1 MKLCRTKL
9 LCIANVLLLFLV
21 PAVSGQLPLPETVVE
36 SVTFIVVS
44 DGTKVD
50 AGTGFYVK
58 HDEKDGRG
66 YLVTA
71 KHVLMS
77 DSTNYYP
84 NICMK
89 INNNKGSTDFIPI
102 ELSGPNAARVFVHP
116 DDANVDIAIIPSS
129 DVALPP
135 GRSAKD
141 YDVTTIAVS
150 AFATKEH
157 FAKRHISV
165 GDEAFLTGWFSSLY
179 GTSRN
184 YPIARFGRL
193 AIATDEKIPW
203 VEKSGVQMISLYLVE
218 AHATGGNSGS
228 PVFFRPTLQRDPGT
242 FVLGRQPLYLAGVLK
257 GYFGAVG
264 ERNSGIAAVVPAFQ
278 LQEIMFSE
286 EARSAPVRTAVRP
299 KPEAIDTCLKAEK
312 QLRTILRQP

>member
-1 MKLCRTKL
+1 MKVCHTGL
-9 LCIANVLLLFLV
+9 LWMAISSPLFLV
-21 PAVSGQLPLPETVVE
+21 PPVFAQLPLPENVVD

-44 DGTKVD
+44 DGTKVGG
-50 AGTGFYVK
+50 GTGFYVK
-58 HDEKDGRG
+58 HEGKDGRG

-84 NICMK
+84 SVCMK
-89 INNNKGSTDFIPI
+89 MNNNSGGTDFIPI
-102 ELSGPNAARVFVHP
+102 ALSGPNAARVFVHP

-129 DVALPP
+129 DIALPP
-135 GRSAKD
+135 GKSARD

-157 FAKRHISV
+157 FVKRHIAV
-165 GDEAFLTGWFSSLY
+165 GDEVFLTGWFSSLY

-193 AIATDEKIPW
+193 AIASDEKIPW

-228 PVFFRPTLQRDPGT
+228 PVFFRPTLQREPGT
-242 FVLGRQPLYLAGVLK
+242 FVLGRQSLYLAGVLK

-278 LQEIMFSE
+278 LQQIMLSE
-286 EARSAPVRTAVRP
+286 EAKNAPVRRAVRP
-299 KPEAIDTCLKAEK
+299 APEAIDACLKAEK
-312 QLRTILRQP
+312 QLRAVLRQP